1 VRFDDLLEMIAPAPS
16 QPRGGLVADPHNSPG
31 RRRTPAGGPPGPGR
45 LRSPG
50 SLPGFGFDQLKSR
63 ESRSRA
69 DELQYFMV
77 STSCV
82 RCKKTV
88 QASVDKLHYKL
99 RCPHCGTLMHLRED
113 GKWYEGVHPSL
124 QTGPGAGRWKRLAES
139 ARRRFPWLTHRITVL
154 VPGML
159 VLGGVAWGVTHA
171 LSGRDRQIAPA
182 KLEARADWVCRAVQ
196 AGNPAS
202 LRVVA
207 APESHDESEEWMGLV
222 RERLSAAAARYGP
235 TTEIRLDVLY
245 QNWQEGH
252 AAVSAHFA
260 SGEGEG
266 VKCVLF
272 WDLDDEQ
279 YWVLDGARTL
289 RDLGTGAAR

>member
-1 VRFDDLLEMIAPAPS
+1 
-16 QPRGGLVADPHNSPG
+16 
-31 RRRTPAGGPPGPGR
+31 

-50 SLPGFGFDQLKSR
+50 ALPGFGFDQLKSR

-99 RCPHCGTLMHLRED
+99 RCPHCGALMHLRED

-124 QTGPGAGRWKRLAES
+124 QKGPHEGRWKQLPEAV
-139 ARRRFPWLTHRITVL
+139 RRRFPWLTHRITL
-154 VPGML
+154 L
-159 VLGGVAWGVTHA
+159 VLGLLGLGGAAWGMTHVIG
-171 LSGRDRQIAPA
+171 GRERQIAPA
-182 KLEARADWVCRAVQ
+182 KLEARAEWACRAVQ
-196 AGNPAS
+196 ADDMPS
-202 LRVVA
+202 LGVVS
-207 APESHDESEEWMGLV
+207 APESYDEGREWMGLV
-222 RERLSAAAARYGP
+222 RKRLATATAQHGP

-252 AAVSAHFA
+252 AAVAVHFA
-260 SGEGEG
+260 AGEGEG
-266 VKCVLF
+266 FKCILF

-289 RDLGTGAAR
+289 RDLGTGGAR